1 MHGWYGNFG
10 STGYAFGFPWGG
22 LVMGLA
28 FLVLVAVAVFWAARL
43 GHAGRSPKTTAAD
56 RGLEIL
62 TERFARG
69 EIDAA
74 TFKSMKTE
82 IEDKN

>member
-1 MHGWYGNFG
+1 MHYSYMFG
-10 STGYAFGFPWGG
+10 YPWGG
-22 LVMGLA
+22 MIMG
-28 FLVLVAVAVFWAARL
+28 FIFIVLIIAAVIYFARSE
-43 GHAGRSPKTTAAD
+43 GNRRNGSGDYKT

-74 TFKSMKTE
+74 TFKSMKA
-82 IEDKN
+82 DLLDGPNK